1 LKKVETMAEIC
12 VKEIYLFPVKSLSGI
27 KLDKC
32 VVTKLGIAHPEVP
45 EVVDRCFKNELIF
58 LYLQ

>member
-1 LKKVETMAEIC
+1 MAEIY
-12 VKEIYLFPVKSLSGI
+12 VKEIYLFPVKSLAGI

-32 VVTKLGIAHPEVP
+32 IVTKLGIAHPEVP

-58 LYLQ
+58 LYQQ

>member
-1 LKKVETMAEIC
+1 MAEIII

-32 VVTKLGIAHPEVP
+32 IVTKLGIAHPEVP
-45 EVVDRCFKNELIF
+45 EVVDRF
-58 LYLQ
+58 